1 MDFNRN
7 EDILKLIKSK
17 LFGLMMKGFDF
28 AERIKK
34 VRRYFRRTSKEEVI
48 ILINQAIKEL
58 GEVERRTDEIWAHI
72 MAMSEKRKKK
82 IYIDLIGEELDKI
95 AESVEAVKEIL
106 NKAKENVRL
115 SQRRENEIDLWI

>member
-1 MDFNRN
+1 
-7 EDILKLIKSK
+7 
-17 LFGLMMKGFDF
+17 MMKGFDF

-58 GEVERRTDEIWAHI
+58 GEVERRTDEIWAHV

-82 IYIDLIGEELDKI
+82 IYVDLIGEELDKI
-95 AESVEAVKEIL
+95 AESVEIVKEIL
-106 NKAKENVRL
+106 SRAKENIRL
-115 SQRRENEIDLWI
+115 PQRREHEIDLWI

>member
-1 MDFNRN
+1 
-7 EDILKLIKSK
+7 
-17 LFGLMMKGFDF
+17 MKKFEF

-34 VRRYFRRTSKEEVI
+34 VRQYFRRTSKEEVI

-58 GEVERRTDEIWAHI
+58 GEVERRTDEIWAHV
-72 MAMSEKRKKK
+72 MAMSEKKRKK

-95 AESVEAVKEIL
+95 AESVETVKEIL
-106 NKAKENVRL
+106 GKAKENIRL